1 MQDGLLIS
9 VMHVGS
15 TDPAI
20 PHHSVRN
27 PTWEQIEEAVR
38 PMNGHARSEVIIVVD
53 DDVDHALMLG
63 GGADDRYV
71 CNAEFHRGQFVLCD
85 LTRPKGK
92 PVPINTGQPS
102 LYDPQ
107 HVVDL
112 EKLLQ
117 ATRYFAIKGE
127 RDPSLS
133 WFKY

>member
-1 MQDGLLIS
+1 VVKSGELLS
-9 VMHVGS
+9 NNKFATEEQMGTSQHELVEP
-15 TDPAI
+15 PAK
-20 PHHSVRN
+20 PRDREL
-27 PTWEQIEEAVR
+27 WLQ
-38 PMNGHARSEVIIVVD
+38 HAAGFI
-53 DDVDHALMLG
+53 G
-63 GGADDRYV
+63 
-71 CNAEFHRGQFVLCD
+71 GQFVLCD

-127 RDPSLS
+127 RDLRSAGLS
-133 WFKY
+133 TDSFSPARDADN